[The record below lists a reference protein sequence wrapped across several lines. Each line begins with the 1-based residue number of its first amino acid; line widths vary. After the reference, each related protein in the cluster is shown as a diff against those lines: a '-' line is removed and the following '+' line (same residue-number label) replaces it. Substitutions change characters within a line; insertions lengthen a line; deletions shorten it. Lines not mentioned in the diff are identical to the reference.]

1 MKTNNNNTTKKQI
14 NAGVKELNQEYSN
27 LFGCLKAIVALKDG
41 KSELKDAQHLCK
53 VLGLK
58 SKKDVDNA
66 ATKVLTHYPLQGLDA
81 NTKKMVAFER
91 VTKRTA
97 ESKTAEKVVRPITK
111 WTIKKVFA
119 CVRVIEGTKQIEVLE

>member
-1 MKTNNNNTTKKQI
+1 MNATNNNTTQKQV
-14 NAGVKELNQEYSN
+14 NAGVKQLNAEFSN
-27 LFGCLKAIVALKDG
+27 LFGCLKAIAALKEG
-41 KSELKDAQHLCK
+41 KSDLKEAQHLCR

-66 ATKVLTHYPLQGLDA
+66 ATKVLTHYPLQGLDT

-119 CVRVIEGTKQIEVLE
+119 CVRVIEGTKQVEVLE